1 MQQPL
6 TADLGA
12 FVAGLRFDALPPG
25 AAAVVRQGFT
35 DLVGCMIAGRNEEA
49 PQVLRTVL
57 QPADGRATLYFSGVG
72 ASLPEAVWING
83 TAAHALDY
91 DDGRLLGHIRAELV
105 GRDPGQH
112 HMKGWHPTGIFGPI
126 AAAAACASLLR
137 LDRGRC
143 DRRDGIVL
151 AGIQGHVRDPG

>member
-91 DDGRLLGHIRAELV
+91 DDGRLLGHIGGAGRA
-105 GRDPGQH
+105 RSR
-112 HMKGWHPTGIFGPI
+112 
-126 AAAAACASLLR
+126 AAPHEGLAPHRHLR
-137 LDRGRC
+137 PDRGRGGL
-143 DRRDGIVL
+143 RVP
-151 AGIQGHVRDPG
+151 AAA